1 MTTAP
6 EQSAARHARFVP
18 GFHYVAGT
26 LALANLIWSIYRLVT
41 RPGADSAKMLLVA
54 VILLQLFWYLRQFP
68 LVVQDRVIRLEERLR
83 LTRLLPPDLQAR
95 IDELTPRQ
103 LVALRFASDAELP
116 GLTRRVLAEKLTDP
130 RAIKGLITQWRADHL
145 RA

>member
-1 MTTAP
+1 MPTLP
-6 EQSAARHARFVP
+6 EQSAAKHARNVP
-18 GFHYVAGT
+18 GFHYAAGSM
-26 LALANLIWSIYRLVT
+26 ALVNLIWSIYRLVVK
-41 RPGADSAKMLLVA
+41 PGADSAKMLLVA

-83 LTRLLPPDLQAR
+83 LARLLPPDLQPR

-116 GLTRRVLAEKLTDP
+116 ELTRRVLAEKLTDP
-130 RAIKGLITQWRADHL
+130 RAIKTLIAQWRPDHL